1 MESGRK
7 SVALGGIV
15 PDISD
20 QHLGAAHGHGSGS
33 GPSSMPGPSLNRLA
47 AQATTHCLTG
57 CAIGE
62 GLGLIIAT
70 QLGWDTAGS
79 IALAVVLAYIFGYA
93 LTLRPLLR
101 SGLALGAALGVA
113 FAADTLSIT
122 VMEIVDNAVIL
133 LIPGAMDAGLLNP
146 LFWGALAL
154 GLGIAWIAAFP
165 REPLAPRPRHGPR
178 QGDGPPRRARR
189 PRIRLNPKGRP
200 VGALSCPLR
209 DGYSAGISAWMVS
222 RSTPWERR

>member
-1 MESGRK
+1 MDR
-7 SVALGGIV
+7 
-15 PDISD
+15 D
-20 QHLGAAHGHGSGS
+20 AAHAAE
-33 GPSSMPGPSLNRLA
+33 PRPAPPSLNRLA

-62 GLGLIIAT
+62 VLGLVVAT

-79 IALAVVLAYIFGYA
+79 IALAVVLAYVFGYA

-101 SGLALGAALGVA
+101 SGLAVSAALGVA

-133 LIPGAMDAGLLNP
+133 AVPGAMDAGLTDP

-154 GLGIAWIAAFP
+154 GLAIAWFAAFP
-165 REPLAPRPRHGPR
+165 VNRWLLARGLGHAKAMAHHGHH
-178 QGDGPPRRARR
+178 
-189 PRIRLNPKGRP
+189 
-200 VGALSCPLR
+200 
-209 DGYSAGISAWMVS
+209 
-222 RSTPWERR
+222 